1 MPPRRATGERQPS
14 AVLPA
19 PGTAVQ
25 RDSGTLPDAA
35 TGTGPV
41 EDAGAG
47 LDLGLDSDV
56 TAVPD
61 GRGQDLDGWSR
72 CFDDRAPQTDG
83 RVWDVGARYSAVNGK
98 GRALGG
104 RVSGVD
110 GPVQDLGGR
119 PAEANGGGR
128 DVDGRAPRSAGRVP
142 GLGSQVPAL
151 ERRANRVNQVGPVG
165 PVSQAGQDAKG
176 PAGQEAAGQQG
187 AGPQPAGQDPP
198 GRQTAAEPSPEQ
210 DPADRN
216 PARREVPGHQD
227 PSAQGPVRHGPAA
240 RDGTQQDTAPGAA
253 GQHAAGAGVGAGAG
267 AGGHG
272 PTGPGTTG
280 RDATGQG
287 VTGRGVSGRGVT
299 GPGTTRTGG
308 GAAAGRPLS
317 VPGTAGRQ
325 AGRTGLAPPA
335 VGQGGGSGPGGG
347 PDDDAASRL
356 TFQTALPGA
365 LVALAVVVF
374 GAGVYRAVGGHHALF
389 PYGVTGWSLAILT
402 GLIVG
407 HLVALGRER
416 WTGGS
421 GSGAALTLAVL
432 LLYGWVPAG
441 MVSLIVI
448 VLVGV
453 ARRHGWRQGVLHGAA
468 DVLGIGSGAL
478 VLWACGQVPSVETP
492 WKPETWGLMTA
503 PEAVLVATSYVA
515 VTRLAVWYV
524 HTPRAGLP
532 TVMRTALLRQGVV
545 GVALLAIAPLIC
557 VVAIARP
564 VLLPLFAVPL
574 IALDSSLWFARAR
587 AEEQLRDPLTGLPNR
602 QWLLER
608 TWTALDEAEQVG
620 ARTALMLID
629 LDRFRSVNDTLG
641 HLAGDRLLLQIA
653 ERLRLALPRG
663 AGAARLGGD
672 EFAVLLPVADSIT
685 SASRAARTLVAEL
698 GKPLDLDG
706 LTLVLEASA
715 GLAVYPDH
723 ALDAEGLLQ
732 RADVAMYQAKRDRTG
747 VEVYES
753 KRDSNTPD
761 RLGLLGDLR
770 RALDAQ
776 EVELHYQP
784 KVRFDGEVA
793 GLEALMRWVH
803 PERGRVPP
811 DEFIAIAESSG
822 LMPHLTEYVLE
833 TALAQVARWRAQ
845 GLKVPVAVNVSP
857 RDVHSPGFAGS
868 VAARLARHGV
878 PPWALQLEITEHV
891 LLEDPQRAADTLAGL
906 AGHGVKMSLDDFGTG
921 YSSLVHLRRLPV
933 SELKIDRSFVARL
946 AIDNEDAEIVRCTV
960 DLAHSLGLVV
970 VAEGV
975 EDDETWE
982 RLRDLGCDAV
992 QGWLVAAAMPAEKA
1006 TAWLRAREVRPSGS
1020 TERTGVAGGPV
1031 PGDAQG

>member
-1 MPPRRATGERQPS
+1 M
-14 AVLPA
+14 
-19 PGTAVQ
+19 
-25 RDSGTLPDAA
+25 
-35 TGTGPV
+35 
-41 EDAGAG
+41 
-47 LDLGLDSDV
+47 
-56 TAVPD
+56 
-61 GRGQDLDGWSR
+61 GQS
-72 CFDDRAPQTDG
+72 
-83 RVWDVGARYSAVNGK
+83 
-98 GRALGG
+98 
-104 RVSGVD
+104 
-110 GPVQDLGGR
+110 
-119 PAEANGGGR
+119 
-128 DVDGRAPRSAGRVP
+128 
-142 GLGSQVPAL
+142 
-151 ERRANRVNQVGPVG
+151 
-165 PVSQAGQDAKG
+165 
-176 PAGQEAAGQQG
+176 
-187 AGPQPAGQDPP
+187 
-198 GRQTAAEPSPEQ
+198 
-210 DPADRN
+210 
-216 PARREVPGHQD
+216 
-227 PSAQGPVRHGPAA
+227 
-240 RDGTQQDTAPGAA
+240 
-253 GQHAAGAGVGAGAG
+253 
-267 AGGHG
+267 
-272 PTGPGTTG
+272 
-280 RDATGQG
+280 
-287 VTGRGVSGRGVT
+287 VTGRGVSGNSGTEQDTAHPGGT
-299 GPGTTRTGG
+299 GRRLPGQGATGRRIAVPASGRDAPGSSGQSPGRTWPARRSSG
-308 GAAAGRPLS
+308 
-317 VPGTAGRQ
+317 PGTAGPHGDDTSDA
-325 AGRTGLAPPA
+325 AGRFT
-335 VGQGGGSGPGGG
+335 
-347 PDDDAASRL
+347 L
-356 TFQTALPGA
+356 TSALPVV
-365 LVALAVVVF
+365 LVALAAVVL
-374 GAGVYRAVGGHHALF
+374 GAGIYHAVDGHHALF
-389 PYGVTGWSLAILT
+389 PSGAPGWSLAVLS

-407 HLVALGRER
+407 HLVSLGRER
-416 WTGGS
+416 WSSGTGS
-421 GSGAALTLAVL
+421 GPALTLAVL

-468 DVLGIGSGAL
+468 DVLGIGTGAL
-478 VLWACGQVPSVETP
+478 VLWACGRVPTVEEP
-492 WKPETWGLMTA
+492 WRPETWNLLTA
-503 PEAVLVATSYVA
+503 PEAVLVATAYVA
-515 VTRLAVWYV
+515 VTWLLVWYV
-524 HTPRAGLP
+524 HTPRADLP
-532 TVMRTALLRQGVV
+532 TVVRTALVRQGLV
-545 GVALLAIAPLIC
+545 GAALLGIAPLIC
-557 VVAIARP
+557 VVAVARP

-574 IALDSSLWFARAR
+574 IALDRTLWIARAR

-608 TWTALDEAEQVG
+608 TWAALDEAEPAG
-620 ARTALMLID
+620 ARSALILID

-663 AGAARLGGD
+663 AEVARLGGD
-672 EFAVLLPVADSIT
+672 EFAVLLPIADSTT
-685 SASRAARTLVAEL
+685 SASRIARSLVSEL
-698 GKPLDLDG
+698 GSPLDLDG

-770 RALDAQ
+770 RALDAH

-793 GLEALMRWVH
+793 GLEALVRWVH
-803 PERGRVPP
+803 PERGKVPP

-857 RDVHSPGFAGS
+857 RDVHTPGFAGS

-878 PPWALQLEITEHV
+878 PPGALQLEITEHV

-906 AGHGVKMSLDDFGTG
+906 TGHGVKMSLDDFGTG

-946 AIDNEDAEIVRCTV
+946 AVDNEDAEIVRCTV

-992 QGWLVAAAMPAEKA
+992 QGWLVAAAMPPEKA
-1006 TAWLRAREVRPSGS
+1006 TAWLRAREVGPSGPA
-1020 TERTGVAGGPV
+1020 EPTGVAGGPA
-1031 PGDAQG
+1031 PGDTP